1 MKLVHERQMN
11 YICDHSES
19 PPSGVVMSFN
29 AKKTTRFDKLDI
41 FGFYDDPI
49 KK

>member
-19 PPSGVVMSFN
+19 PPSMKGKYYDV
-29 AKKTTRFDKLDI
+29 TTVENPSLNLGI
-41 FGFYDDPI
+41 
-49 KK
+49 